1 MSDLSPQEVDELCR
15 TADPA
20 PVLLD
25 VREPWELSAA
35 RIRFARG
42 HAVDIPMMSIPSRLA
57 EVDRTR
63 PVVCIC
69 HHGVRS
75 RQAAAF
81 LEHQGFTDVVNLT
94 GGIDAWADKVDPAM
108 GKY

>member
-1 MSDLSPQEVDELCR
+1 MRDISPTELAR
-15 TADPA
+15 WLADPQM
-20 PVLLD
+20 PRPLLLD
-25 VREPWELSAA
+25 VRQPWEYQLC
-35 RIRFARG
+35 
-42 HAVDIPMMSIPSRLA
+42 RLDQSELVPLHTLPHKA
-57 EVDRTR
+57 NELDPDQTI
-63 PVVCIC
+63 VCIC